1 VTSSE
6 AKYRQRRAERFGL
19 ASAAV
24 AQLQSLATASQR
36 QLQRL
41 NASHATTSTAC
52 QTEESSFLAAGV
64 PGQPQVIRGD
74 ASQSSSAAATSSS
87 SAAASVSTGTPG
99 PAAQSVDATGPTLS
113 TAAVLSALTTLGV
126 GLEDDCGTV
135 AADGEVAVTADS
147 VSAVDPIARGVC
159 GVGTDAMLPP
169 A

>member
-41 NASHATTSTAC
+41 NATHATTSTAC

-64 PGQPQVIRGD
+64 PGKPEVIRGD
-74 ASQSSSAAATSSS
+74 SSQSSSAAATSSS
-87 SAAASVSTGTPG
+87 SAAASVSTGT

-126 GLEDDCGTV
+126 GLEDDSGTV